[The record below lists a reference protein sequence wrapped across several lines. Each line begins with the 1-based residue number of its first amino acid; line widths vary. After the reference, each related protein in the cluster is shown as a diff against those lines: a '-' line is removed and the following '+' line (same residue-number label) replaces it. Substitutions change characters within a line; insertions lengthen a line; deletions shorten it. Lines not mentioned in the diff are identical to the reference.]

1 MLKVWYNGL
10 VIKQVHFYF
19 RGDRMNAKDIGDLIS
34 QVGFPVVVTLLLLYQ
49 QMKTSDSYYQLIEQ
63 VKNLVENNTKVL
75 DTIVEKQNNE
85 SK

>member
-1 MLKVWYNGL
+1 MEPK
-10 VIKQVHFYF
+10 
-19 RGDRMNAKDIGDLIS
+19 AIGDLIS
-34 QVGFPVVVTLLLLYQ
+34 QVGFPIVVTLLLLYQ

-75 DTIVEKQNNE
+75 DEIVERNKNE

>member
-1 MLKVWYNGL
+1 MTP
-10 VIKQVHFYF
+10 
-19 RGDRMNAKDIGDLIS
+19 KDVGDLIS

-75 DTIVEKQNNE
+75 DEIVEKNNE

>member
-1 MLKVWYNGL
+1 MIGA
-10 VIKQVHFYF
+10 
-19 RGDRMNAKDIGDLIS
+19 MPMTPKDIGDMIS

-75 DTIVEKQNNE
+75 DEIVEKNNE